1 MRTEQARTSLWC
13 FVCAGALIGQL
24 FAIGALPY
32 ELAEPWDKVFHGL
45 AYASLTL
52 LLWIGTDGRWP
63 LPVTGGLMALGF
75 VDELC
80 QSAVPTRGADVTD
93 FLANALAVGATG
105 FALFVLREKLCAESS
120 RR

>member
-32 ELAEPWDKVFHGL
+32 ELAEPWDKIFHCL

-52 LLWIGTDGRWP
+52 LLWIATDGRWP
-63 LPVTGGLMALGF
+63 LAVTGGLMALGF
-75 VDELC
+75 ADELC
-80 QSAVPTRGADVTD
+80 QGFIATRGADVSD
-93 FLANALAVGATG
+93 FLANALAAGLTG
-105 FALFVLREKLCAESS
+105 VLLYWRTGVKKSCVE
-120 RR
+120 